1 VTFQLYWN
9 MMNNAYQNLQGLVT
23 SFTRSAAGAE
33 KVFSLWDNTPDID
46 PNDGAA
52 INWDVE
58 GEIEFKSVDYFYQMR
73 PDNMVLSGLD
83 LKVRR
88 GKTQSGGAQRQF

>member
-1 VTFQLYWN
+1 
-9 MMNNAYQNLQGLVT
+9 MNNAYQNLQGLVT